1 MSNVSPLV
9 NRLKNIAEAGAHQL
23 NCSLDELRASAAQAQ
38 FSLFEVDMAQLQSKG
53 EFLAEL
59 AQAIHAPDWFGN
71 NWDAMADALNDISWQ
86 PAAGYILVLHNSGE
100 QQSLPVTD
108 YSIMQE
114 ILLDTVV
121 FWKAEGKPFW
131 VFFVEGKTLEKCQYR
146 IP

>member
-1 MSNVSPLV
+1 MNSLSS
-9 NRLKNIAEAGAHQL
+9 RLKNINEAGVHQL
-23 NCSLDELRASAAQAQ
+23 NCTVDELRASAAQAQ
-38 FSLFEVDMAQLQSKG
+38 FPLFEVDMAQLQSKG
-53 EFLAEL
+53 ELLTEL
-59 AQAIHAPDWFGN
+59 AQAIHAPDWFGG
-71 NWDAMADALNDISWQ
+71 NWDAMADVLNDLSWQ
-86 PAAGYILVLHNSGE
+86 PAAGYILVLHNSGD

-131 VFFVEGKTLEKCQYR
+131 VFFVEGKMLEKCQYR

>member
-1 MSNVSPLV
+1 M
-9 NRLKNIAEAGAHQL
+9 
-23 NCSLDELRASAAQAQ
+23 DELRVSAAQAQ

-59 AQAIHAPDWFGN
+59 ARAIRAPDWFGG
-71 NWDAMADALNDISWQ
+71 NWDAMADALNDLSWQ
-86 PAAGYILVLHNSGE
+86 PAAGYILVLHNSGD
-100 QQSLPVTD
+100 QQLLPVRD

-131 VFFVEGKTLEKCQYR
+131 IFFR
-146 IP
+146 